1 MPDTP
6 NIQIDDNWK
15 QQAQREKESLS
26 GTQPTTPPAPT
37 QPAAA
42 KPKPRQMPPASLQ
55 LIVEMF
61 AMQAMLGLGTIPD
74 PHSGKTSK
82 DLDMS
87 RHFIDL
93 LAVIKD
99 KTKGNLDKQEE
110 SLIDSALCQLR
121 MQHVNAAKQKS

>member
-1 MPDTP
+1 
-6 NIQIDDNWK
+6 
-15 QQAQREKESLS
+15 
-26 GTQPTTPPAPT
+26 
-37 QPAAA
+37 
-42 KPKPRQMPPASLQ
+42 MPPASLQ

-61 AMQAMLGLGTIPD
+61 AMQAMLGLGTIPES
-74 PHSGKTSK
+74 PLRQNPK

-110 SLIDSALCQLR
+110 SLIDSALCQLH
-121 MQHVNAAKQKS
+121 MQYVNAAKQKS